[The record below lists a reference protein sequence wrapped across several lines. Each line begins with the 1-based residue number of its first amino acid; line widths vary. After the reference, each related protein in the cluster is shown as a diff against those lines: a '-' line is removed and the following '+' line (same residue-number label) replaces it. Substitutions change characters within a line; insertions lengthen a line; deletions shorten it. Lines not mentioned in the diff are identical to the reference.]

1 MFLLIL
7 FIINKFIDFVAWMLS
22 YMHVFI
28 YLFNKYYIHTIGQCN
43 YQAVKLKNFI
53 NRNEIMQIYMLEL

>member
-7 FIINKFIDFVAWMLS
+7 FIINKFIDFVAWMSL

-28 YLFNKYYIHTIGQCN
+28 YSTNIIHTYNGT
-43 YQAVKLKNFI
+43 
-53 NRNEIMQIYMLEL
+53 MQLSSCKIKKKIH

>member
-1 MFLLIL
+1 MD
-7 FIINKFIDFVAWMLS
+7 IIIYAC
-22 YMHVFI
+22 I

>member
-7 FIINKFIDFVAWMLS
+7 FIINKFIDFVAWMSL

-28 YLFNKYYIHTIGQCN
+28 YSTNIIHTYNGTMQLSSCKI
-43 YQAVKLKNFI
+43 KKNFI
-53 NRNEIMQIYMLEL
+53 NRKEIMQIYMLGL

>member
-28 YLFNKYYIHTIGQCN
+28 YSTNIIYIQ
-43 YQAVKLKNFI
+43 
-53 NRNEIMQIYMLEL
+53 